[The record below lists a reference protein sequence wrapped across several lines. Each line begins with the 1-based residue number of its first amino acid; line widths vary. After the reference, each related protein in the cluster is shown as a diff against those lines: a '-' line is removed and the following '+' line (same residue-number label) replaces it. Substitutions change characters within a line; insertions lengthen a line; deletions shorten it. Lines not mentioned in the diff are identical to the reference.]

1 MQHWGIHAVLCV
13 IVYAAV
19 FIYVFVY
26 IFLPFMYNKCIQ
38 NKRTKMRRDKVKK
51 YKTYIKPYYQLSAS
65 FICFSAIYDISVLD
79 LSTYK
84 DNK

>member
-19 FIYVFVY
+19 FIY
-26 IFLPFMYNKCIQ
+26 FLPFMYNKCIQ

-51 YKTYIKPYYQLSAS
+51 YKTYIIPYYQLSVS